1 MFLLRG
7 EHGASYVP
15 PGCTGTFTDVPCPS
29 AFADWVERLS
39 AENITSGCDVGKSC
53 PGNDNTRGQ
62 MAVFHREDIQP
73 AVEPRASTRHRSLSP
88 VSGEK
93 GHHSDRIAN
102 SMRYASLRP
111 LLEPHLP
118 FVEKPGRYV
127 GLERNVTRKDLSKA
141 AVTLALAFPDTYE
154 IGMSHTGLKILY
166 EIVNRRKDFACER
179 VYAPWTDLEYRMRS
193 GGIPLFSTESCAPV
207 GDFDVLGFSLQAEL
221 NYSNILNML
230 DLAGLPVWQRD
241 RRETDPIVLG
251 GGPCTANPEPIA
263 DFFDA
268 FLVGDA
274 EEALPVF
281 LEAYREG
288 RSRFLSRRDLLSA
301 LASID
306 GIYVP
311 SFYDVTYK
319 EDGTIASIERNDPRV
334 PERAR
339 RTWVPV
345 LKPEYYPDKP
355 MVPSVEIVQDR
366 LGLEVMRGCTQGC
379 RFCQAGYWYRP
390 VRELDPGDVAEMT
403 KKFIAE
409 SGWSEVGLLS
419 LSTADYSQIEPL
431 VKCLAPALSDQRV
444 SISLPSLRAEAFSVG
459 LADAVSEVRKSG
471 FTFAPETGSDR
482 LRRVINKTF
491 TNADMIAA
499 ADVAFARGWD
509 LIKVYTMIGLPTET
523 RADLDELVTL
533 VEGILA
539 QGRKHGRKSVNVS
552 VGSFVPKSWT
562 PFQWAPFDGVDV
574 LESKLAYLKDRFRRV
589 RGARMK
595 WHEPREAEIECVLSR
610 GDRRAGRILHTAWR
624 SGVRF
629 DGWTE
634 HFRYDLWMK
643 AFETEGI
650 SKESYLRAYDLDE
663 VLPWDVLDVSIKKR
677 WLQIELLKAK
687 KEMRTEDCKWGHCYA
702 CGVPGNGEDTVL
714 AASMSGGPGGPPNP
728 RMTAPPAF
736 DAAAAPASDP
746 AAYRDVAKGAA
757 YRQKAMPDLPAASR
771 RGSQGDEVFRH
782 RIAFSKTG
790 DARLLSHRNT
800 MDVLERAIRAA
811 GLPAR
816 YTEGFNPHMRLSMGP
831 ALALGLESRHEIFD
845 VDGRAP
851 FPADAAARIN
861 AKLPAG
867 IEVLDVRAL
876 LAGEPSLA
884 KAVQGA
890 RYAVRLDSEEHRNRA
905 SEALANGWSRTV
917 PALRALSL
925 AADGSGT
932 SLVFDV
938 NLDQAAGE
946 TATAKKVLEA
956 LLAIPPAEQAGMSI
970 VREATLLRG

>member
-1 MFLLRG
+1 MRYRSLR
-7 EHGASYVP
+7 
-15 PGCTGTFTDVPCPS
+15 
-29 AFADWVERLS
+29 ERL
-39 AENITSGCDVGKSC
+39 D
-53 PGNDNTRGQ
+53 
-62 MAVFHREDIQP
+62 
-73 AVEPRASTRHRSLSP
+73 
-88 VSGEK
+88 
-93 GHHSDRIAN
+93 
-102 SMRYASLRP
+102 
-111 LLEPHLP
+111 PHLP

-127 GLERNVTRKDLSKA
+127 GLERNVVRKDLTA
-141 AVTLALAFPDTYE
+141 ASATLALAFPDTYE

-166 EIVNRRKDFACER
+166 ELVNRRPDLACER
-179 VYAPWTDLEYRMRS
+179 VYAPWVDLEARMREN
-193 GGIPLFSTESCAPV
+193 GIPLFSVESFAPAA
-207 GDFDVLGFSLQAEL
+207 DFDVLGFSLQAEL

-230 DLAGLPVWQRD
+230 DLAGIPVWQRD
-241 RRETDPIVLG
+241 RRESDPIVLG
-251 GGPCTANPEPIA
+251 GGPCTANCEPIA

-274 EEALPVF
+274 EEALVAF
-281 LEAYREG
+281 LDAYRAARAEG
-288 RSRFLSRRDLLSA
+288 LPRREILLRLAA
-301 LASID
+301 LE
-306 GIYVP
+306 GVYVP
-311 SFYDVTYK
+311 SLYDVTYK
-319 EDGTIASIERNDPRV
+319 EDGTIAAIERNDLRA

-403 KKFIAE
+403 KAFIAE

-431 VKCLAPALSDQRV
+431 VKCLAPQLSDRRV

-523 RADLDELVTL
+523 DADLDELVTL

-539 QGRKHGRKSVNVS
+539 QGRKHGRKQVNVS

-562 PFQWAPFDGVDV
+562 PFQWAPFDGTAA
-574 LESKLAYLKDRFRRV
+574 LERKLAYLKDRFRRI

-610 GDRRAGRILHTAWR
+610 GDRRMGRVLHAAWR

-629 DGWTE
+629 DGWSE
-634 HFRYDLWMK
+634 HFRHDLWTK
-643 AFETEGI
+643 AFQSEGI
-650 SKESYLRAYDLDE
+650 PKQSYLREYALDE
-663 VLPWDVLDVSIKKR
+663 TLPWDVLDVSIKKR
-677 WLQIELLKAK
+677 WLQIELIKAK

-702 CGVPGNGEDTVL
+702 CGVPGNGEDTML
-714 AASMSGGPGGPPNP
+714 AKPMPGTLPTFAGPEE
-728 RMTAPPAF
+728 
-736 DAAAAPASDP
+736 SDP

-757 YRQKAMPDLPAASR
+757 YRQKAMPDLTPATR
-771 RGSQGDEVFRH
+771 VRGRQPERVVRH
-782 RIAFSKTG
+782 RVSFSKTG
-790 DARLLSHRNT
+790 DARFLSHRNT

-816 YTEGFNPHMRLSMGP
+816 YSEGFNPHMRLSMGP
-831 ALALGLESRHEIFD
+831 ALALGLESRHEVFD
-845 VDGRAP
+845 VDANEP
-851 FPADAAARIN
+851 FPPDAAERIS
-861 AKLPAG
+861 AKLPPGLA
-867 IEVLDVRAL
+867 VLDVRE
-876 LAGEPSLA
+876 LAAAEAPLS
-884 KAVQGA
+884 KAVKGA
-890 RYAVRLDSEEHRNRA
+890 RYSVRLDSEEHVGRA
-905 SEALANGWSRTV
+905 AEALGQPWRDAM
-917 PALRALSL
+917 PALRSMAL
-925 AADGSGT
+925 AADASGPRLT
-932 SLVFDV
+932 FEV

-956 LLAIPPAEQAGMSI
+956 VLAIPPEAQAGMSV
-970 VREATLLRG
+970 VREATVLAG

>member
-1 MFLLRG
+1 
-7 EHGASYVP
+7 
-15 PGCTGTFTDVPCPS
+15 
-29 AFADWVERLS
+29 
-39 AENITSGCDVGKSC
+39 
-53 PGNDNTRGQ
+53 
-62 MAVFHREDIQP
+62 
-73 AVEPRASTRHRSLSP
+73 
-88 VSGEK
+88 
-93 GHHSDRIAN
+93 
-102 SMRYASLRP
+102 MRYRP
-111 LLEPHLP
+111 LRALLDPLLP
-118 FVEKPGRYV
+118 TVEKPGRYI
-127 GLERNVTRKDLSKA
+127 GLERNVTRKDLGKA
-141 AVTLALAFPDTYE
+141 SVTMALAFPDAYE

-166 EIVNRRKDFACER
+166 ELVNRREDFACER
-179 VYAPWTDLEYRMRS
+179 VYAPWVDLEARMREA
-193 GGIPLFSTESCAPV
+193 GIPLFSTESFAPV
-207 GDFDVLGFSLQAEL
+207 RDFDVLGFSLQAEL

-230 DLAGLPVWQRD
+230 DLAGLPVWQRE
-241 RRETDPIVLG
+241 RREADPIVLG
-251 GGPCTANPEPIA
+251 GGPCTANCEPIA

-274 EEALPVF
+274 EEALVRF
-281 LEAYREG
+281 LDAYRDG
-288 RSRFLSRRDLLSA
+288 RARGLSRRELLVH
-301 LASID
+301 LAGLE

-311 SFYDVTYK
+311 SLYDVAY
-319 EDGTIASIERNDPRV
+319 DGNGRITAITRNDPRA

-345 LKPEYYPDKP
+345 LKPEYYPEKP

-390 VRELDPGDVAEMT
+390 VRELDPDDVAEMT

-431 VKCLAPALSDQRV
+431 VKCLAPQLSDRRV

-491 TNADMIAA
+491 TNDDMIAA

-523 RADLDELVTL
+523 SADLDELVAL

-539 QGRKHGRKSVNVS
+539 QGRKHGRKNVNVA

-562 PFQWAPFDGVDV
+562 PFQWAPFDGVET
-574 LESKLAYLKDRFRRV
+574 LQRKLAYLRDRFRNV
-589 RGARMK
+589 RGAKMK

-610 GDRRAGRILHTAWR
+610 GDRRAGRILHTAWK

-643 AFETEGI
+643 AFEMEGI
-650 SKESYLRAYDLDE
+650 PKETYLRAYDLGE
-663 VLPWDVLDVSIKKR
+663 ILPWDVLDVSITKR
-677 WLQIELLKAK
+677 WLQIELIKAK

-702 CGVPGNGEDTVL
+702 CGVPGNGEDTML
-714 AASMSGGPGGPPNP
+714 ARPMA
-728 RMTAPPAF
+728 TTLPAF
-736 DAAAAPASDP
+736 DAASAPPSDP

-757 YRQKAMPDLPAASR
+757 YRQKAMPDLASAVR
-771 RGSQGDEVFRH
+771 KATQGDRVFRH
-782 RIAFSKTG
+782 RVIFSKTG
-790 DARLLSHRNT
+790 DARFLSHRNT

-816 YTEGFNPHMRLSMGP
+816 YSEGFNPHMKLSMGP
-831 ALALGLESRHEIFD
+831 ALALGLESRHEVFD
-845 VDGRAP
+845 VESIAP
-851 FPADAAARIN
+851 FGPDAAAAIS
-861 AKLPAG
+861 AKLPPG
-867 IEVLDVRAL
+867 IVAHEVRGLGPA
-876 LAGEPSLA
+876 EPSLA
-884 KAVQGA
+884 KAVKGA
-890 RYAVRLDSEEHRNRA
+890 RYAVRLA
-905 SEALANGWSRTV
+905 SEDHVSRAGEVLANGWRDAM

-925 AADGSGT
+925 EADDDGV
-932 SLVFDV
+932 SLRFEV
-938 NLDQAAGE
+938 NLDQSAGE
-946 TATAKKVLEA
+946 TATARKVLEG
-956 LLAIPPAEQAGMSI
+956 LLAIRPTEQLAMSI
-970 VREATLLRG
+970 TRTATVLG

>member
-1 MFLLRG
+1 
-7 EHGASYVP
+7 
-15 PGCTGTFTDVPCPS
+15 
-29 AFADWVERLS
+29 
-39 AENITSGCDVGKSC
+39 
-53 PGNDNTRGQ
+53 
-62 MAVFHREDIQP
+62 
-73 AVEPRASTRHRSLSP
+73 
-88 VSGEK
+88 
-93 GHHSDRIAN
+93 
-102 SMRYASLRP
+102 MRYQSLRP
-111 LLEPHLP
+111 RLDPLLPT
-118 FVEKPGRYV
+118 VEKPGRYI
-127 GLERNVTRKDLSKA
+127 GLERNVTRKDLAQAS
-141 AVTLALAFPDTYE
+141 VTLALAFPDSYE

-166 EIVNRRKDFACER
+166 ELVNRREEFACER
-179 VYAPWTDLEYRMRS
+179 VYAPWVDLEDAMRS
-193 GGIPLFSTESCAPV
+193 RGIPLFSTESFAPV

-251 GGPCTANPEPIA
+251 GGPCTANCEPIA

-274 EEALPVF
+274 EEALNIF
-281 LEAYREG
+281 LDAYRDG
-288 RSRFLSRRDLLSA
+288 RSRDLSRRELLVH
-301 LASID
+301 LASIE

-311 SFYDVTYK
+311 SLYDVAYDANGRITAI
-319 EDGTIASIERNDPRV
+319 TTNDPRA
-334 PERAR
+334 PEKAK

-390 VRELDPGDVAEMT
+390 VRELDPGDVADMT
-403 KKFIAE
+403 KKFVAE

-431 VKCLAPALSDQRV
+431 VKCLAPQLSDRRV

-491 TNADMIAA
+491 TNEDMIQA

-523 RADLDELVTL
+523 SADLDELVRL

-539 QGRKHGRKSVNVS
+539 QGRKHGRKNVNVA

-562 PFQWAPFDGVDV
+562 PFQWAPFDGVEI
-574 LESKLAYLKDRFRRV
+574 LERKLSYLKERFRNV
-589 RGARMK
+589 RGAKMK

-610 GDRRAGRILHTAWR
+610 GDRRVGRILHTAWR

-634 HFRYDLWMK
+634 HFRYDLWTK

-650 SKESYLRAYDLDE
+650 PKETYLRAYDLDE
-663 VLPWDVLDVSIKKR
+663 ILPWDVLDVSIKKR
-677 WLQIELLKAK
+677 WLQIELIKAK

-702 CGVPGNGEDTVL
+702 CGVPGNGEDTML
-714 AASMSGGPGGPPNP
+714 AKGMPTTLPV
-728 RMTAPPAF
+728 F
-736 DAAAAPASDP
+736 DAATAPASDP

-757 YRQKAMPDLPAASR
+757 YRQKAMPDLPTAAK
-771 RGSQGDEVFRH
+771 RGTQGDRVFRH
-782 RIAFSKTG
+782 RIAFTKEG
-790 DARLLSHRNT
+790 DARFLSHRNT

-816 YTEGFNPHMRLSMGP
+816 YSEGFNPHMKLSMGP
-831 ALALGLESRHEIFD
+831 ALALGLESRHEVFD
-845 VDGRAP
+845 AEGIAP
-851 FPADAAARIN
+851 FPADAAERI
-861 AKLPAG
+861 AGKLPAG
-867 IEVLDVRAL
+867 ISILEVRELGP
-876 LAGEPSLA
+876 GEPNLA
-884 KAVQGA
+884 KAVKGA
-890 RYAVRLDSEEHRNRA
+890 RYAVRLDSEDHVHRAGDAVAAGWR
-905 SEALANGWSRTV
+905 EAM

-925 AADGSGT
+925 EAGVSGM
-932 SLVFDV
+932 SLRFEV

-946 TATAKKVLEA
+946 TATAKKVLEK
-956 LLAIPPAEQAGMSI
+956 LLAIPPEAQTSMSV
-970 VREATLLRG
+970 VREATVLG

>member
-1 MFLLRG
+1 
-7 EHGASYVP
+7 
-15 PGCTGTFTDVPCPS
+15 
-29 AFADWVERLS
+29 
-39 AENITSGCDVGKSC
+39 
-53 PGNDNTRGQ
+53 
-62 MAVFHREDIQP
+62 
-73 AVEPRASTRHRSLSP
+73 
-88 VSGEK
+88 
-93 GHHSDRIAN
+93 
-102 SMRYASLRP
+102 MRYTSLRP
-111 LLEPHLP
+111 RLDPLLPT
-118 FVEKPGRYV
+118 VEKPGRYV
-127 GLERNVTRKDLSKA
+127 GLERNLTRKDLSKA
-141 AVTLALAFPDTYE
+141 TVTLALAFPDTYE

-166 EIVNRRKDFACER
+166 ELVNRREDFACER
-179 VYAPWTDLEYRMRS
+179 VYAPWVDLEGKMREE
-193 GGIPLFSTESCAPV
+193 GIPLFSIESFAPV
-207 GDFDVLGFSLQAEL
+207 SDFDVLGFSLQAEL

-241 RRETDPIVLG
+241 RRESDPIVLG

-268 FLVGDA
+268 FVIGDA
-274 EEALPVF
+274 EEALNLF
-281 LEAYREG
+281 LDAYREARAG
-288 RSRFLSRRDLLSA
+288 GAPRREILA
-301 LASID
+301 RLASID

-311 SFYDVTYK
+311 SLYDVSYR
-319 EDGTIASIERNDPRV
+319 EDGRIASIARNDPRA

-345 LKPEYYPDKP
+345 LKPEYYPEKP
-355 MVPSVEIVQDR
+355 VVPSVEIVQDR

-390 VRELDPGDVAEMT
+390 VRELDPDAVAEMT

-431 VKCLAPALSDQRV
+431 VKCLAPQLSERRV

-491 TNADMIAA
+491 TNADMIQA

-523 RADLDELVTL
+523 LSDLDELVVL

-539 QGRKHGRKSVNVS
+539 QGRRHGRKNVNVS

-562 PFQWAPFDGVDV
+562 PFQWAPFDGVDA
-574 LESKLAYLKDRFRRV
+574 LERKLSYLKDRFRRI
-589 RGARMK
+589 RGAKMK

-610 GDRRAGRILHTAWR
+610 GDRRVARVLHAAWR

-634 HFRYDLWMK
+634 HFRYDLWTE
-643 AFETEGI
+643 AFRAEGI
-650 SKESYLRAYDLDE
+650 PKEAYLREYALDE
-663 VLPWDVLDVSIKKR
+663 ILPWDVLDVSIKKR
-677 WLQIELLKAK
+677 WLQIELIKAK

-714 AASMSGGPGGPPNP
+714 AKA
-728 RMTAPPAF
+728 MTGTLPTF
-736 DAAAAPASDP
+736 DAATSPSNDP
-746 AAYRDVAKGAA
+746 AAYREVAKGAA
-757 YRQKAMPDLPAASR
+757 YRQKAMPDLVSAARSSVSAASPP
-771 RGSQGDEVFRH
+771 VRH
-782 RIAFSKTG
+782 RVTFEKTG
-790 DARLLSHRNT
+790 DARFLSHRNT

-816 YTEGFNPHMRLSMGP
+816 YSEGFNPHMKLSMGP
-831 ALALGLESRHEIFD
+831 ALALGLESLHEVFD
-845 VDGRAP
+845 VEGTAP
-851 FPADAAARIN
+851 FAPGAAADIS
-861 AKLPAG
+861 AKLPEG
-867 IEVLDVRAL
+867 LRVREVRAL
-876 LAGEPSLA
+876 PAGEPSLA
-884 KAVQGA
+884 KAVKGA
-890 RYAVRLDSEEHRNRA
+890 RYSVLLGSDEQIGRA
-905 SEALANGWSRTV
+905 GDVLAESWRDAV

-925 AADGSGT
+925 EADAAGT
-932 SLVFDV
+932 RLRFEV
-938 NLDQAAGE
+938 NLDQSAGE
-946 TATAKKVLEA
+946 TSTPKKVLEA
-956 LLAIPPAEQAGMSI
+956 LLAIPPEAQLALS
-970 VREATLLRG
+970 VTREATLLA

>member
-1 MFLLRG
+1 
-7 EHGASYVP
+7 
-15 PGCTGTFTDVPCPS
+15 
-29 AFADWVERLS
+29 
-39 AENITSGCDVGKSC
+39 
-53 PGNDNTRGQ
+53 
-62 MAVFHREDIQP
+62 
-73 AVEPRASTRHRSLSP
+73 
-88 VSGEK
+88 
-93 GHHSDRIAN
+93 
-102 SMRYASLRP
+102 MRYRSLRP
-111 LLEPHLP
+111 RLDPLLPA
-118 FVEKPGRYV
+118 VEKPGRYI
-127 GLERNVTRKDLSKA
+127 GLERNVTRKDLPQA
-141 AVTLALAFPDTYE
+141 AVTLALAFPDAYE

-166 EIVNRRKDFACER
+166 ELVNRREEFACER
-179 VYAPWTDLEYRMRS
+179 VYAPWVDLEAKMREA
-193 GGIPLFSTESCAPV
+193 GIPLFSTESFAPAA
-207 GDFDVLGFSLQAEL
+207 DFDVLGFSLQAEL

-241 RRETDPIVLG
+241 RREADPIVLG
-251 GGPCTANPEPIA
+251 GGPCTANCEPIA

-274 EEALPVF
+274 EEALTIF
-281 LEAYREG
+281 LDAYRDG
-288 RSRFLSRRDLLSA
+288 RARGLSRRELLVH
-301 LASID
+301 LAQIE

-311 SFYDVTYK
+311 SLYDVAY
-319 EDGTIASIERNDPRV
+319 DASGRITAITPNDPRA
-334 PERAR
+334 PKQAK
-339 RTWVPV
+339 RTWVPA

-390 VRELDPGDVAEMT
+390 VRELDPGDVADMT
-403 KKFIAE
+403 KRFIAD

-431 VKCLAPALSDQRV
+431 VKCLAPQLSDRRV

-491 TNADMIAA
+491 TNDDMIQA

-523 RADLDELVTL
+523 SADLDELVTL
-533 VEGILA
+533 VAGILA
-539 QGRKHGRKSVNVS
+539 QGRKHGRKNVNVS

-574 LESKLAYLKDRFRRV
+574 LERKLSYLKEKFRNL
-589 RGARMK
+589 RGAKMK

-610 GDRRAGRILHTAWR
+610 GDRRAGRILHTAWK

-634 HFRYDLWMK
+634 HFRYDLWTK
-643 AFETEGI
+643 AFEAEGI
-650 SKESYLRAYDLDE
+650 PKESYLRAYDLDE
-663 VLPWDVLDVSIKKR
+663 ILPWDVLDVSIKKR
-677 WLQIELLKAK
+677 WLQIELIKAK

-714 AASMSGGPGGPPNP
+714 AKGLPGAEPAPHPGPVPGGEGEH
-728 RMTAPPAF
+728 
-736 DAAAAPASDP
+736 P

-757 YRQKAMPDLPAASR
+757 YRQKTMPELPSASR
-771 RGSQGDEVFRH
+771 RGSQGDRVFRH
-782 RIAFSKTG
+782 RVTFSKTG
-790 DARLLSHRNT
+790 DARFLSHRNT

-816 YTEGFNPHMRLSMGP
+816 YSEGFNPHMKLSMGP
-831 ALALGLESRHEIFD
+831 ALALGLESRHEVFD
-845 VDGRAP
+845 VEGIAP
-851 FPADAAARIN
+851 FPSDAAERIGE
-861 AKLPAG
+861 KLPPG
-867 IEVLDVRAL
+867 IAILGLRE
-876 LAGEPSLA
+876 LAPGAPSLA
-884 KAVQGA
+884 KAVKGA
-890 RYAVRLDSEEHRNRA
+890 RYAVRLDSDEQVSRA
-905 SEALANGWSRTV
+905 GDALADGWREAM

-925 AADGSGT
+925 EADASGA
-932 SLVFDV
+932 SLRFEV
-938 NLDQAAGE
+938 NLDQSAGE
-946 TATAKKVLEA
+946 TATAKKVLER
-956 LLAIPPAEQAGMSI
+956 LLAIAPEAQASMSV
-970 VREATLLRG
+970 VREATVLA

>member
-1 MFLLRG
+1 
-7 EHGASYVP
+7 
-15 PGCTGTFTDVPCPS
+15 
-29 AFADWVERLS
+29 
-39 AENITSGCDVGKSC
+39 
-53 PGNDNTRGQ
+53 
-62 MAVFHREDIQP
+62 
-73 AVEPRASTRHRSLSP
+73 
-88 VSGEK
+88 
-93 GHHSDRIAN
+93 
-102 SMRYASLRP
+102 MRYESLRP
-111 LLEPHLP
+111 RLDPLLPT
-118 FVEKPGRYV
+118 VEKPGRYV
-127 GLERNVTRKDLSKA
+127 GLERNVTRKELAKA
-141 AVTLALAFPDTYE
+141 SVTLALAFPDTYE

-166 EIVNRRKDFACER
+166 EIVNRRADFACER
-179 VYAPWTDLEYRMRS
+179 VYAPWVDLEAKMRERA
-193 GGIPLFSTESCAPV
+193 IPLFSIESFAPAA
-207 GDFDVLGFSLQAEL
+207 DFDVLGFSLQAEL

-230 DLAGLPVWQRD
+230 DLAQIPVWQRD
-241 RRETDPIVLG
+241 RREADPIVLG

-274 EEALPVF
+274 EEALPLVLDAVGQGRKAK
-281 LEAYREG
+281 LERRE
-288 RSRFLSRRDLLSA
+288 LLA
-301 LASID
+301 RLAQID

-311 SFYDVTYK
+311 SFYDVTYD
-319 EDGTIASIERNDPRV
+319 ERGRIAAITRNDARA

-390 VRELDPGDVAEMT
+390 VRELDPADVVDMT

-431 VKCLAPALSDQRV
+431 VKCLAPQLSDRRV

-499 ADVAFARGWD
+499 ADVAFSRGWD

-523 RADLDELVTL
+523 LPDLDELVTL
-533 VEGILA
+533 VKDILA
-539 QGRKHGRKSVNVS
+539 QGRKHGRKDVNVS

-562 PFQWAPFDGVDV
+562 PFQWAPFDGVET
-574 LESKLAYLKDRFRRV
+574 LAQKLAYLKDRFRSM
-589 RGARMK
+589 RGAKMK

-610 GDRRAGRILHTAWR
+610 GDRRAARILHAAWK

-629 DGWTE
+629 DGWSE

-650 SKESYLRAYDLDE
+650 PKESYLRAYDLDE
-663 VLPWDVLDVSIKKR
+663 VLPWDVLDVSIAKR
-677 WLQIELLKAK
+677 WLQIELIKAK

-714 AASMSGGPGGPPNP
+714 ATPMSRGPGGPPRP
-728 RMTAPPAF
+728 PGLPGAVPVVPSVTAG
-736 DAAAAPASDP
+736 DPAS
-746 AAYRDVAKGAA
+746 YRDVAKGAA
-757 YRQKAMPDLPAASR
+757 YRQKAMPELAPAVR
-771 RGSQGDEVFRH
+771 VRGTQGDRVFRH
-782 RIAFSKTG
+782 RITFAKRG
-790 DARLLSHRNT
+790 DARFLSHRNT
-800 MDVLERAIRAA
+800 MDVFERAVRAA

-816 YTEGFNPHMRLSMGP
+816 YSEGFNPHMKLSMGP
-831 ALALGLESRHEIFD
+831 ALPLGLESLHEVFD
-845 VDGRAP
+845 VEGNAP
-851 FPADAAARIN
+851 FGDGAAGAIN
-861 AKLPAG
+861 AKMPAG
-867 IEVLDVRAL
+867 LTVLDVRL
-876 LAGEPSLA
+876 LAAGESPLS
-884 KAVQGA
+884 KAVKTA
-890 RYAVRLDSEEHRNRA
+890 RYAVRLDTEEHVGRV
-905 SEALANGWSRTV
+905 SDVLSNGWREAM
-917 PALRALSL
+917 PAVKALSL
-925 AADGSGT
+925 ETGAAGAR
-932 SLVFDV
+932 LLFEV
-938 NLDQAAGE
+938 NLDQSAGE
-946 TATAKKVLEA
+946 TTTPKKVLEA
-956 LLAIPPAEQAGMSI
+956 LLAIPPSEQASLS
-970 VREATLLRG
+970 VTREATVLG